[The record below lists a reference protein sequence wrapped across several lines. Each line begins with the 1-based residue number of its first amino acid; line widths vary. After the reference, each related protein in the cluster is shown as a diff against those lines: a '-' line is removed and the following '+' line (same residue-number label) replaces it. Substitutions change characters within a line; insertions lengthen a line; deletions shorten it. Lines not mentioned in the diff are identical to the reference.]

1 MCGLFFS
8 SAGNS
13 INLILTV
20 EFLQY
25 IDTQLFRFLNITLAN
40 PVTDKLMPFITERN
54 HWFIFYVL
62 IWLFLVI
69 KGGRTGRISA
79 FLILPLI
86 LLTDQFSNNIL
97 KPFFE
102 RVRPCHDIQGVN
114 LLINCSEAFAFPSNH
129 AVNNFAAATL
139 FSHFYPG
146 MKSFLYIGA
155 AIVALSRVMCGVH
168 YPFDI
173 LAGALIGMIF
183 AMLVI
188 QLWALIEKKIASN
201 EQVKKGQ

>member
-1 MCGLFFS
+1 M
-8 SAGNS
+8 
-13 INLILTV
+13 
-20 EFLQY
+20 
-25 IDTQLFRFLNITLAN
+25 
-40 PVTDKLMPFITERN
+40 
-54 HWFIFYVL
+54 
-62 IWLFLVI
+62 
-69 KGGRTGRISA
+69 
-79 FLILPLI
+79 
-86 LLTDQFSNNIL
+86 
-97 KPFFE
+97 
-102 RVRPCHDIQGVN
+102 RPCHDIQGVN

-173 LAGALIGMIF
+173 IAGAVIGMIF

-188 QLWALIEKKIASN
+188 QLWTLIEKKIASN